1 MLDYKVIELSDRIW
15 INELLKKSDFRGCE
29 YNFANNFAW
38 HRLYDTTICRYK
50 DFYISRSRKY
60 GLRYTFPAGNGD
72 YKDLFLMLKKDAEEL
87 GSPLVISSVTDENL
101 KLFEE
106 LFDGQY
112 DVSCDESSSD
122 YIYDAE
128 KLRTLSGKKYHKKRN
143 HLSNFYRNNWTYSDM
158 DESDFDECI
167 EFAVKSYNSNQSY
180 DDESSVAEQFA
191 INAFMN
197 YYNELEL
204 KGGVIRVDDKVE
216 AFTIGD
222 PINSDTFDVH
232 IEKANSSIQGAYAA
246 INNEFAKSAAN
257 GYTYINREE
266 DLGLEGLRKSKRSY
280 YPVIMLRKNVVTF
293 K

>member
-15 INELLKKSDFRGCE
+15 IKELLSKSDFRGCE

-72 YKDLFLMLKKDAEEL
+72 YKDLFLTLKKDAEEI
-87 GSPLVISSVTDENL
+87 GSPLIIGSVTDENL
-101 KLFEE
+101 QLFEE
-106 LFDGQY
+106 LFAGQY
-112 DVSCDESSSD
+112 EVSCDESSSD

-143 HLSNFYRNNWTYSDM
+143 HLSNFYRNNWEYSDLT
-158 DESDFDECI
+158 EKDFDECI
-167 EFAVKSYNSNQSY
+167 EFSVKSYNLNQSY

-204 KGGVIRVDDKVE
+204 KGGVIRVDGKVE

-222 PINSDTFDVH
+222 PINSDTFDIH
-232 IEKANSSIQGAYAA
+232 IEKANAAIQGSYAA
-246 INNEFAKSAAN
+246 INNEFAKSATN

-266 DLGLEGLRKSKRSY
+266 DLGLEGLRKSKQSY
-280 YPVIMLRKNVVTF
+280 YPVIMLRKNVITF